1 MVEELVERVDYT
13 EYTNRQLVAIPL
25 ALLVVAVLVI
35 LGTFLL
41 TGAPANLGIEF
52 TGGTE
57 LQIETSDSQSE
68 IEQAFDEEVDNVRP
82 VATGENAY
90 IVTFQSEDTDAIESQ
105 AEAAGFSIEGVNT
118 ISASFGEDTQVSALQ
133 GIVIAFVGM
142 SVIVFAFYREII
154 PCVAVVVSAA
164 SDILVPLALM
174 NIFDIP
180 LTLGTVAA
188 LLMIIGYSV
197 DSDILL
203 TTHILRRS
211 GSFYPSA
218 YNAMRTGVTMTLTS
232 LSAVFVMAIVAYAFG
247 IGLLA
252 NIGIVLAF
260 GLMTDLLNTYLM
272 NVSLLRYHKGLNGE
286 Q

>member
-1 MVEELVERVDYT
+1 VVEELVERVDYT